1 MADEK
6 DSKWQCYIIPDLAT
20 WTGAAGSKPYTP
32 IEFYDSYKQAATRFQ
47 ELRSESYNSE
57 EVPGARL
64 TFGVQREEP
73 PSAADLL
80 HVRQGQNY
88 LVDDYTRMASL
99 NQSPE
104 VMDILRQMRKDLGFD
119 RVRVYEQGAME
130 PKDVTFSRWKH
141 PLKPSLRK
149 SVLKELKETRPK
161 EAAAKLPRPQ
171 AQRKGPGIKG
181 RRLHVRKN
189 TLLRATRRGHRPP
202 PDRKL
207 GAVGRFFIFGW
218 TAVQVP
224 LP

>member
-32 IEFYDSYKQAATRFQ
+32 IEFYDSYEQAADRFQ
-47 ELRSESYNSE
+47 ELRSEPYNSE

-119 RVRVYEQGAME
+119 RVRAYEPGAME
-130 PKDVTFSRWKH
+130 PKD
-141 PLKPSLRK
+141 
-149 SVLKELKETRPK
+149 E
-161 EAAAKLPRPQ
+161 
-171 AQRKGPGIKG
+171 IG
-181 RRLHVRKN
+181 RASCRERV
-189 TLLRATRRGHRPP
+189 
-202 PDRKL
+202 
-207 GAVGRFFIFGW
+207 
-218 TAVQVP
+218 
-224 LP
+224 

>member
-1 MADEK
+1 MLDEK

-32 IEFYDSYKQAATRFQ
+32 IEFYDSYEQAAARFR
-47 ELRSESYNSE
+47 ELRSEPYNSE

-64 TFGVQREEP
+64 TIGIQREEP

-104 VMDILRQMRKDLGFD
+104 VMGILKQMRKDLGFD
-119 RVRVYEQGAME
+119 RVRAYESGAME

-141 PLKPSLRK
+141 PLKPMLRK

-161 EAAAKLPRPQ
+161 ETVVKPPRKHKE
-171 AQRKGPGIKG
+171 RG
-181 RRLHVRKN
+181 RE
-189 TLLRATRRGHRPP
+189 
-202 PDRKL
+202 
-207 GAVGRFFIFGW
+207 
-218 TAVQVP
+218 
-224 LP
+224 

>member
-6 DSKWQCYIIPDLAT
+6 GSKWQCYIIPDLAT
-20 WTGAAGSKPYTP
+20 WTGVARSKPYTP

-80 HVRQGQNY
+80 HVRQGKNY
-88 LVDDYTRMASL
+88 LVDDYTRMPSL

-104 VMDILRQMRKDLGFD
+104 VIGILRQMRKDLGFD
-119 RVRVYEQGAME
+119 RVRVYEHGAME
-130 PKDVTFSRWKH
+130 PKDVAFSRWKH

-161 EAAAKLPRPQ
+161 EAAGKLPRKHKE
-171 AQRKGPGIKG
+171 KGWSE
-181 RRLHVRKN
+181 RS
-189 TLLRATRRGHRPP
+189 
-202 PDRKL
+202 D
-207 GAVGRFFIFGW
+207 
-218 TAVQVP
+218 
-224 LP
+224 

>member
-32 IEFYDSYKQAATRFQ
+32 IEFYNTYEQAVDRFR
-47 ELRSESYNSE
+47 ELRSEPYNSE
-57 EVPGARL
+57 DLPGARL
-64 TFGVQREEP
+64 TFGIQREEP

-88 LVDDYTRMASL
+88 LVDDYTRMPSL

-104 VMDILRQMRKDLGFD
+104 VIGILRQMRKDLGFD
-119 RVRVYEQGAME
+119 RVRAYEPGAME

-141 PLKPSLRK
+141 PLKPMLRK

-161 EAAAKLPRPQ
+161 EAMAKPPRKPKE
-171 AQRKGPGIKG
+171 RG
-181 RRLHVRKN
+181 RE
-189 TLLRATRRGHRPP
+189 
-202 PDRKL
+202 
-207 GAVGRFFIFGW
+207 
-218 TAVQVP
+218 
-224 LP
+224 

>member
-88 LVDDYTRMASL
+88 LVDDYTRMPSL

-104 VMDILRQMRKDLGFD
+104 VMGILKQMRKDLGFD
-119 RVRVYEQGAME
+119 RVRAYEPGAME
-130 PKDVTFSRWKH
+130 PKDVVFSRWKH

-161 EAAAKLPRPQ
+161 GAAAKPPRKPKE
-171 AQRKGPGIKG
+171 RG
-181 RRLHVRKN
+181 RE
-189 TLLRATRRGHRPP
+189 
-202 PDRKL
+202 
-207 GAVGRFFIFGW
+207 
-218 TAVQVP
+218 
-224 LP
+224 

>member
-1 MADEK
+1 MLK
-6 DSKWQCYIIPDLAT
+6 VVTKLAK
-20 WTGAAGSKPYTP
+20 AGTY
-32 IEFYDSYKQAATRFQ
+32 EQAVDRFR
-47 ELRSESYNSE
+47 ELRSEPYNSE
-57 EVPGARL
+57 DLPGARL
-64 TFGVQREEP
+64 TFGVQREDP

-149 SVLKELKETRPK
+149 SVLKELRESHSK
-161 EAAAKLPRPQ
+161 EAAGKLPRKHKE
-171 AQRKGPGIKG
+171 KGWSE
-181 RRLHVRKN
+181 RS
-189 TLLRATRRGHRPP
+189 
-202 PDRKL
+202 D
-207 GAVGRFFIFGW
+207 
-218 TAVQVP
+218 
-224 LP
+224 

>member
-6 DSKWQCYIIPDLAT
+6 GSKWQCYIIPDLAT
-20 WTGAAGSKPYTP
+20 WTGVAGSKPYTP

-99 NQSPE
+99 KQSPE

-119 RVRVYEQGAME
+119 RVRAYEPGAME
-130 PKDVTFSRWKH
+130 PKDVVFSRWKH

-161 EAAAKLPRPQ
+161 GAAAKPPRKHKE
-171 AQRKGPGIKG
+171 RG
-181 RRLHVRKN
+181 RE
-189 TLLRATRRGHRPP
+189 
-202 PDRKL
+202 
-207 GAVGRFFIFGW
+207 
-218 TAVQVP
+218 
-224 LP
+224 

>member
-88 LVDDYTRMASL
+88 LVDDYTRMPSL

-104 VMDILRQMRKDLGFD
+104 VMGILKQMRKDLGFD
-119 RVRVYEQGAME
+119 RVRAYEPGAME
-130 PKDVTFSRWKH
+130 PKDVVFSRWKH

-161 EAAAKLPRPQ
+161 EAAARPS
-171 AQRKGPGIKG
+171 RKPKERG
-181 RRLHVRKN
+181 RE
-189 TLLRATRRGHRPP
+189 
-202 PDRKL
+202 
-207 GAVGRFFIFGW
+207 
-218 TAVQVP
+218 
-224 LP
+224 

>member
-32 IEFYDSYKQAATRFQ
+32 IEFYNTYEQSVDRFR
-47 ELRSESYNSE
+47 ELRSEPNNSE
-57 EVPGARL
+57 DIPGARL
-64 TFGVQREEP
+64 TFGIQREEP

-88 LVDDYTRMASL
+88 LVDDYTRMPSL

-104 VMDILRQMRKDLGFD
+104 VIGILRQMRKDLGFD
-119 RVRVYEQGAME
+119 RVRVYEHGAME
-130 PKDVTFSRWKH
+130 PKDVAFSCWKH

-161 EAAAKLPRPQ
+161 EAAGKLPRKHKE
-171 AQRKGPGIKG
+171 KGWSE
-181 RRLHVRKN
+181 RS
-189 TLLRATRRGHRPP
+189 
-202 PDRKL
+202 D
-207 GAVGRFFIFGW
+207 
-218 TAVQVP
+218 
-224 LP
+224 